1 MARWMLL
8 SNWSVTVCAVQ
19 PVISD
24 QQTAAVGLVI
34 IDCQGPAFN
43 HINLQKGG
51 SAASNTLWLNLLM
64 LDISTNYS
72 LIVFL
77 EPLAPV
83 FSSYLI
89 CANLAIKPEISI
101 PVSVLISSIT

>member
-8 SNWSVTVCAVQ
+8 SNWSVTVCAAQ

-34 IDCQGPAFN
+34 IDCGGPASN
-43 HINLQKGG
+43 HINLHKEDQRPATPCGK
-51 SAASNTLWLNLLM
+51 NLLM
-64 LDISTNYS
+64 LDISTNYA
-72 LIVFL
+72 LIMLL

-83 FSSYLI
+83 FFYL
-89 CANLAIKPEISI
+89 N
-101 PVSVLISSIT
+101 